1 MGAMGCFPDISKMAE
16 SSQPVAILIPASE
29 PEGEEIVAGEKRDGP
44 HGLKQ
49 RLRPVAP
56 LQVVIGNPQA

>member
-1 MGAMGCFPDISKMAE
+1 MAE